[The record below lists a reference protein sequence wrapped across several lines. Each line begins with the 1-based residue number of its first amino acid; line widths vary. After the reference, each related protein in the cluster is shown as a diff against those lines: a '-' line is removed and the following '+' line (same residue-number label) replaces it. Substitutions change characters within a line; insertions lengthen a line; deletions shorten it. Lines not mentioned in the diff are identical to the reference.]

1 MRLNRLVYRVG
12 SPNPPD
18 FLQICDTLTGILA
31 EPYSPAPI
39 CIFPISRAFVAWVQ
53 RVRVPQSLFH
63 SEHSGD
69 YHFGPGPPG
78 VKRIF
83 LSAIQ
88 QLPIASLLGSTVI
101 VWLLVFGST
110 VACLSTADAQ
120 PPAATDT
127 TGVLASLPARG
138 LVAAI
143 AEAGQIE
150 VPATNP
156 RELLSIIATQASR
169 WTEGSYDVWHLTG
182 GVEIYQGLTTVESRE
197 AVIWIEQQPVHE
209 ETSEGIASPP
219 VRTVLVR
226 MAGNVVVQTSLSS
239 ESESAQAA
247 TIHSDRWSGRF
258 GIIRDPKL
266 EFKSVVSPGIKPA
279 IYEAPAHA
287 STTSPSSVELASA
300 EEEIESGVEPTQFTE
315 FGEAN
320 GGAIIP
326 SNQPIVAGRRLRA
339 FPRSSMP
346 LAVQWFPSP
355 SGPEWV
361 AVITSGINLVIDGV
375 DPAGPL
381 DISADRMVIW
391 TRGQSQPD
399 LGGDASQTADTP
411 LELYMEGNVVFRQGQ
426 RVIEAVSMFY
436 DVPRSSGVIT
446 GASVLTPVDSY
457 AGLIRL
463 RADVLRQVDRSRFV
477 AQRSGLTT
485 SRMGIPTWEFRSREL
500 TFTDEQVPL
509 PGPFGMPMIDPL
521 TGEPAVE
528 HQQFIT
534 SRGNTVTLG
543 GVPILW
549 WPVLATN
556 ATKPTFYI
564 NDLKIKNDQILGT
577 QVLTSWDAFQV
588 FGWQNAPAGVDWDF
602 NVDYLSLRGPG
613 FGTSLLYNRPQFLG
627 LGTPANGI
635 ADAWFVVDHG
645 IDNLGL
651 ERRDF
656 TYPGFPS
663 NIFRGRAF
671 WRHRQDLVAGWQA
684 RGAIGWISDFN
695 FLEEYYEAEWEEGY
709 EQRTWLD
716 LRRPIDNRQWRLLT
730 SLRVDPFFTQ
740 SEWWPRLDHHWIAQP
755 LLRDALSWY
764 EHSSIAYV
772 RQARP
777 AAPTGPTAGQQG
789 QGYQFWTL
797 LPYENQAIGERL
809 VTRQEIDLPFQ
820 AGPVKL
826 VPYALGE
833 LGHWGQDLGGS
844 DPLQPRTPSSIDRAY
859 GQVGV
864 RSSLPLWTADN
875 SVESRLW
882 NLHGLAHKVIFEA
895 EFSYANSTQNVDQFP
910 LYDQLDDDTI
920 NQYRR
925 NIAFFDFN
933 NTQSPLPSP
942 NAYYAP
948 SPFDFAG
955 SGRGPNNGRYDPRSY
970 AIRRGIGSWVTGPS
984 EVVNDL
990 TAFRVGARQRWQT
1003 KRGPYGDR
1011 RIVDWVVFDID
1022 GEFFP
1027 TTSQNFGQVLGLWQY
1042 DFRWHVGDRT
1052 TILSTADVDFFT
1064 GGQQLY
1070 TVGALLNR
1078 SARGSLYMGYQS
1090 FGGPINASV
1099 LTGSYT
1105 YRMSP
1110 KWASS
1115 FGSSVDLTGANIGQR
1130 FQLVRIGESFLM
1142 SFGFNVDYSRNNVG
1156 VTFAI
1161 EPRFLSGTQFAGSA
1175 GPSDSAAGTSA
1186 FGGAPGGAPIA
1197 GAYGLE

>member
-1 MRLNRLVYRVG
+1 MVAALKTTRSRGGCTG
-12 SPNPPD
+12 SWPFVEVLCWLLLGIGRAVAAAEPPAP
-18 FLQICDTLTGILA
+18 TAPAGGLA
-31 EPYSPAPI
+31 ELP
-39 CIFPISRAFVAWVQ
+39 
-53 RVRVPQSLFH
+53 
-63 SEHSGD
+63 
-69 YHFGPGPPG
+69 
-78 VKRIF
+78 VK
-83 LSAIQ
+83 
-88 QLPIASLLGSTVI
+88 G
-101 VWLLVFGST
+101 
-110 VACLSTADAQ
+110 
-120 PPAATDT
+120 
-127 TGVLASLPARG
+127 LA
-138 LVAAI
+138 AAI
-143 AEAGQIE
+143 AEAGHIE
-150 VPATNP
+150 VPAANP
-156 RELLSIIATQASR
+156 RELLSIEATQASR

-182 GVEIYQGLTTVESRE
+182 GVTIRQGKTEAKANE
-197 AVIWIEQQPVHE
+197 AVVWIEQP
-209 ETSEGIASPP
+209 PP
-219 VRTVLVR
+219 VSASGEEPTGPPLRTVLVR
-226 MAGNVVVQTSLSS
+226 LAGTVSVRTFNDDM
-239 ESESAQAA
+239 SAGPETA
-247 TIHSDRWSGRF
+247 TIRDDRWAGRF
-258 GIIRDPKL
+258 WIIRDPQL
-266 EFKSVVSPGIKPA
+266 TFDSIVPA
-279 IYEAPAHA
+279 SGRPAVYEAPADPRA
-287 STTSPSSVELASA
+287 SPADGVLLVSA
-300 EEEIESGVEPTQFTE
+300 NQAETVEEIAADDEGIVPAQFAE
-315 FGEAN
+315 FGT
-320 GGAIIP
+320 AIVP
-326 SNQPIVAGRRLRA
+326 SAQPVVAGRRLRA

-355 SGPEWV
+355 AGGEWI

-391 TRGQSQPD
+391 TRSEAQPD
-399 LGGDASQTADTP
+399 LGGDAGQSASTP

-477 AQRSGLTT
+477 AERTGLTT
-485 SRMGIPTWEFRSREL
+485 SRMGVPTWEFRSREL
-500 TFTDEQVPL
+500 TLTDEQVPV
-509 PGPFGMPMIDPL
+509 PGPFGMPMIDPV

-528 HQQFIT
+528 HQQFVT

-543 GVPILW
+543 GVPVLW

-556 ATKPTFYI
+556 AKKPTFYI
-564 NDLKIKNDQILGT
+564 NDLKVKNDQIFGT
-577 QVLTSWDAFQV
+577 QVLTSWDVFQV
-588 FGWQNAPAGVDWDF
+588 LGIRRAPPGIDWDF
-602 NVDYLSLRGPG
+602 DVDYLSLRGPG
-613 FGTSLLYNRPQFLG
+613 FGSSLIYNRPQFLG
-627 LGTPANGI
+627 LATPANGV

-645 IDNLGL
+645 IDKLGL
-651 ERRDF
+651 YRNDF
-656 TYPGFPS
+656 IYSNYPDA
-663 NIFRGRAF
+663 FRGRAF

-684 RGAIGWISDFN
+684 RGAAGWISDIN
-695 FLEEYYEAEWEEGY
+695 FLEEYYESEWEEGY

-716 LRRPIDNRQWRLLT
+716 LRRPTDNRQLRLLT

-764 EHSSIAYV
+764 EHSSISYV
-772 RQARP
+772 RQSEPQPPPTFPGSGR
-777 AAPTGPTAGQQG
+777 APQNQAGLNI
-789 QGYQFWTL
+789 WTL
-797 LPYENQAIGERL
+797 LPYENNVIGERL

-833 LGHWGQDLGGS
+833 LGHWGQDLNQ
-844 DPLQPRTPSSIDRAY
+844 QPINRAY
-859 GQVGV
+859 GQVGI
-864 RSSLPLWTADN
+864 RSSLPMWTAN
-875 SVESRLW
+875 NNIESNLW

-895 EFSYANSTQNVDQFP
+895 EFSYADATQSYDQFP
-910 LYDQLDDDTI
+910 LYDQIDDDTI

-925 NIAFFDFN
+925 NIPFFD
-933 NTQSPLPSP
+933 
-942 NAYYAP
+942 YGAP
-948 SPFDFAG
+948 QNLAGVPQYRLAPPFIF
-955 SGRGPNNGRYDPRSY
+955 GPDNKYDPRTY
-970 AIRRGIGSWVTGPS
+970 AIRRGIGGWVTGPS
-984 EVVNDL
+984 ELVNDL

-1011 RIVDWVVFDID
+1011 RIVDWIVFDID

-1042 DFRWHVGDRT
+1042 DFRWHIGDRT

-1078 SARGSLYMGYQS
+1078 SARGSVYMGYQS
-1090 FGGPINASV
+1090 FGGPITASV

-1115 FGSSVDLTGANIGQR
+1115 FGSSVDLTGRNIGQR

-1142 SFGFNVDYSRNNVG
+1142 SFGFNVDFSRQNVG

-1161 EPRFLSGTQFAGSA
+1161 EPRFLSRTQFAGNGGLTS
-1175 GPSDSAAGTSA
+1175 SAAGTSA
-1186 FGGAPGGAPIA
+1186 LGGSPTNVPVA